1 VEFGFGPNILRSM
14 IYLLWFLKVPC
25 TVVLER
31 MGLGL
36 GLGLGLG
43 DSFSEMFAC
52 LQLSLGLGPIRIA
65 GADPFSDPVISKAF
79 PGM

>member
-1 VEFGFGPNILRSM
+1 MEFGFGPNILRSM
-14 IYLLWFLKVPC
+14 TYLLWFLKVPC

-36 GLGLGLG
+36 DLGLG